1 MSLCSPLQIGPWRL
15 RNNLVLAPMAG
26 VTDLPFRNLC
36 RRLGAGMAV
45 SEMVH
50 SNPRL
55 RGSAKSA
62 QRLSHEGE
70 MAPVVV
76 QILGNDPAAMAEA
89 ARHNVARGARII
101 DINMGCPAKKVC
113 RKAAGSAL
121 LDDEALVAR
130 ILAAVV
136 DAVEAP
142 VTLKIRTGVS
152 RERRNAARIAA
163 IAEQSGISM
172 LTVHGRSRADRFEGE
187 AEYDTIAEVAAAV
200 SIPVLANGDIDSPEK
215 AEQVLRYTGAAGLMI
230 GRAAQGNPWIF
241 REIETWLRDGS
252 HCPPPRP
259 AEKREVLL
267 SHLQALYRFYG
278 AVQGTRIARKHIG
291 WYLRTLPGGRE
302 MVRKVNRIDDQQR
315 QFEQVAR
322 FLETA

>member
-1 MSLCSPLQIGPWRL
+1 
-15 RNNLVLAPMAG
+15 MAG

-50 SNPRL
+50 SDPRL

-76 QILGNDPAAMAEA
+76 QILGNEPAAMAEA
-89 ARHNVARGARII
+89 ARHNVACGAQII

-121 LDDEALVAR
+121 LDDEMLVGR

-136 DAVEAP
+136 AAVEVP
-142 VTLKIRTGVS
+142 VTLKIRTGIS

-163 IAEQSGISM
+163 IAEQSGIAM

-187 AEYDTIAEVAAAV
+187 AEYDTIAEVVAAV

-215 AEQVLRYTGAAGLMI
+215 AERVLRQTGATGLMI

-291 WYLRTLPGGRE
+291 WYLRTLPGGVE
-302 MVRKVNRIDDQQR
+302 MVRKVNRIDDQHR

-322 FLETA
+322 FLET